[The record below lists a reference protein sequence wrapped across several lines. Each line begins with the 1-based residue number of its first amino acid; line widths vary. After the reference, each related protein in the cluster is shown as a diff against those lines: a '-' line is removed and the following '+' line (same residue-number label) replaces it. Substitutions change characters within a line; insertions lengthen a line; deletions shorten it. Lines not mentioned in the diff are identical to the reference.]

1 MAEWIVCPTCNL
13 KHAVRADRLCPR
25 CREAIDRSSGFASPP
40 PIPPTPPARSTSENA
55 ERPAAAATPT
65 PPPPPRAAATPPPF
79 GATRCESCGKIG
91 PVGRVEF
98 HQNIG
103 ALIVRFHK
111 SVKGNVC
118 PECAKKHFQELTL
131 TTLVGGWWG
140 VISFVMTP
148 FILVN
153 NVLQYLSYKPTGQPN
168 GPMAHGASSGFA
180 PSAASPPANLRK
192 GLAIA
197 SLVLG
202 IVGLLTFGLF
212 GVGAILGLTLG
223 GIAIWKAT
231 KQPAEY
237 GGRGMA
243 VAGVVANAA
252 GGAMALI
259 LSMLIWAGHSM
270 PHPPPAPGQTAFQAA
285 SSKIFMFN
293 GETAF
298 GNTPDAKSL
307 AERHSRVMTS
317 MSEILFT
324 GGPSKRAPSL
334 SEGKFLTYCERRPD
348 RICFL
353 VHVPALRSYQGEA
366 RTALLKIAWMA
377 AKQVTKEARTPADLK
392 IAVGLR
398 GAVAYGAT
406 ATGMGEGQPLNQVA
420 DVLDEAPLYEF
431 FLEPAAVVSS
441 ESASVVPR

>member
-1 MAEWIVCPTCNL
+1 
-13 KHAVRADRLCPR
+13 LCPR
-25 CREAIDRSSGFASPP
+25 CREAIDRSSG
-40 PIPPTPPARSTSENA
+40 
-55 ERPAAAATPT
+55 AA
-65 PPPPPRAAATPPPF
+65 PPPPQAESAPAPP
-79 GATRCESCGKIG
+79 GVARCDSCGTLG

-140 VISFVMTP
+140 IISFFMTP

-153 NVLQYLSYKPTGQPN
+153 NVLQYLSYKPAAPIGVPATAPG
-168 GPMAHGASSGFA
+168 GPSAFA
-180 PSAASPPANLRK
+180 PPTADPTADPAANQRK

-202 IVGLLTFGLF
+202 LIGLLTFGLF
-212 GVGAILGLTLG
+212 GVGAMIGLVLG
-223 GIAIWKAT
+223 GLAIWKAT

-243 VAGVVANAA
+243 VGGLISNAV
-252 GGAMALI
+252 GGALAVVLGLLI
-259 LSMLIWAGHSM
+259 VAGRSTVK
-270 PHPPPAPGQTAFQAA
+270 PAPAPGETAFQMA
-285 SSKIFMFN
+285 SSKIFMYR

-307 AERHSRVMTS
+307 AERHSRVMTN
-317 MSEILFT
+317 MSEVLFT
-324 GGPSKRAPSL
+324 GGPPKGRPSL
-334 SEGKFLTYCERRPD
+334 SEDKFLTYCERRPD

-366 RTALLKIAWMA
+366 RNTLLKIAWMA
-377 AKQVTKEARTPADLK
+377 ARQVTKEARTPADLK
-392 IAVGLR
+392 LAVGLR

-406 ATGMGEGQPLNQVA
+406 AMGMGESTPVNNVA
-420 DVLDEAPLYEF
+420 EILEEKPLYEF
-431 FLEPAAVVSS
+431 FVAPGEDSAKPAPVGG
-441 ESASVVPR
+441 R